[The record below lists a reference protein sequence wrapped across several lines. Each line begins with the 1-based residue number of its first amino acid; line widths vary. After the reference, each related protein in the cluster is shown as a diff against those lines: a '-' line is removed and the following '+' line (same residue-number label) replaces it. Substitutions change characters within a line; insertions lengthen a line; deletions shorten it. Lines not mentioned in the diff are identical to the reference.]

1 MKRFGKF
8 RDPRFALTTLQNPT
22 WEVRTRAELIQAAQ
36 QALERQPDAAE
47 LPFALRPAAP
57 LIPPP
62 ATVAVTWS
70 ASLPVRTTE
79 PTPQSQTEPPPE
91 PEPQT
96 QVRPEP
102 EPQSELQPEP
112 QPELQPI
119 PSAASDVVPVASA
132 LPELVAEYPAKPKRA
147 YKPRPKRQ
155 PQPPDSSGI
164 MPGPDAAEF
173 VVESLDL
180 HAKKAAGPH
189 HKTPSK
195 LSNPERHS
203 RKCAICHHPD
213 RADIEEDFLSWRNAE
228 LIQKD
233 HKLPNYRT
241 IYRHAR
247 THGLY
252 ERRRQNLRFAA
263 ELLIEH
269 ADQARPDANVI
280 LRAIRACAC
289 INRSGEWVE
298 PARRVIVS
306 SRDQLSASALAPAPQ
321 SNPQPEFQEL
331 VPEPASST
339 HSSVPISISTD
350 ANSPFLING
359 PEIRK

>member
-36 QALERQPDAAE
+36 DALTRQPDAAGF
-47 LPFALRPAAP
+47 LFAGRPTTPGITPPATT
-57 LIPPP
+57 IPPP
-62 ATVAVTWS
+62 ATEVPLALS
-70 ASLPVRTTE
+70 QPLPQ
-79 PTPQSQTEPPPE
+79 PQPEPE
-91 PEPQT
+91 PEPQ
-96 QVRPEP
+96 P
-102 EPQSELQPEP
+102 QPEP
-112 QPELQPI
+112 HHASQSISP
-119 PSAASDVVPVASA
+119 AASDAVPVASA
-132 LPELVAEYPAKPKRA
+132 LPDVVTKHPAERRRT
-147 YKPRPKRQ
+147 YKPRPKRH
-155 PQPPDSSGI
+155 PRPLHLSKI
-164 MPGPDAAEF
+164 MPSVDAADF
-173 VVESLDL
+173 VAEALDR
-180 HAKKAAGPH
+180 HATKAAGPH
-189 HKTPSK
+189 HNGPST

-203 RKCAICHHPD
+203 RKCAICRHPD
-213 RADIEEDFLSWRNAE
+213 RADIEEDFVSWRNAE

-233 HKLPNYRT
+233 YKLPNYRT

-252 ERRRQNLRFAA
+252 ERRRENLRFAA

-269 ADQARPDANVI
+269 ADQAQPDANII

-289 INRSGEWVE
+289 INGCGVWVE

-306 SRDQLSASALAPAPQ
+306 SRDQLTASALAPAPQ
-321 SNPQPEFQEL
+321 STLQPEFQQL

-339 HSSVPISISTD
+339 QSSAPISSNTD

-359 PEIRK
+359 SEIRK